1 VGLFRFHYPFTF
13 VLNDMFEKD
22 KIIEAIKTMKDQLDE
37 LRTGNDRS
45 QTSFSILSE
54 SVVMSEQLKIEN

>member
-1 VGLFRFHYPFTF
+1 
-13 VLNDMFEKD
+13 MFEKD
-22 KIIEAIKTMKDQLDE
+22 KIAEAIKTMKEQLDE

-54 SVVMSEQLKIEN
+54 SAVIGEQLKIEN

>member
-1 VGLFRFHYPFTF
+1 MCLFRFHYPFTF

-22 KIIEAIKTMKDQLDE
+22 KIVEAIKTMKEQLDE

-45 QTSFSILSE
+45 QTSFSILS
-54 SVVMSEQLKIEN
+54 

>member
-1 VGLFRFHYPFTF
+1 
-13 VLNDMFEKD
+13 MFEKD